1 MNWHDKSEPLPE
13 DGSICDIVISE
24 SDKGIGL
31 LCAIVKNGRL
41 MLDGLDLTDD
51 ILKWHKVPGVVSKD
65 GYVLWDRKERIRN
78 NGTKRR
84 MPCSDL

>member
-41 MLDGLDLTDD
+41 MLDGLDLTDK
-51 ILKWHKVPGVVSKD
+51 ILKWHKVPEVVSKD
-65 GYVLWDRKERIRN
+65 GYVLWDRKERF
-78 NGTKRR
+78 
-84 MPCSDL
+84 